1 MTSSVVEWRRSS
13 KTLPKVKLAPKKV
26 IITVWWSA
34 AGVMHDSFLDP
45 GETITSEKCAQQID
59 AGHRKLQHLWPV
71 LNDRAGPGLLE
82 NPRLT

>member
-13 KTLPKVKLAPKKV
+13 KTLPKAKLAPKKV

-34 AGVMHDSFLDP
+34 AGVIHDGFLDP
-45 GETITSEKCAQQID
+45 GETIASEKCAQQID
-59 AGHRKLQHLWPV
+59 VGHRKLQHLRPA

-82 NPRLT
+82 NPQLT